1 MTRATT
7 VQATVSVVAPSVAA
21 GMASDRALPASVR
34 PIIMATGPVMDAG
47 RMVSTT
53 FLPKNFTSRPAA
65 MEIKAGEDDA
75 ELRVLDGLCGEDT
88 VHLLKAL
95 GRAHAGDGRKI
106 GKAGAVVQGDLSA
119 R

>member
-1 MTRATT
+1 MVDSSVTRPTT

-21 GMASDRALPASVR
+21 GMASDRALPAKVK
-34 PIIMATGPVMDAG
+34 PIIMATGPVIEAG

-65 MEIKAGEDDA
+65 MEMRPEKMMPNWAYWMA
-75 ELRVLDGLCGEDT
+75 SV
-88 VHLLKAL
+88 
-95 GRAHAGDGRKI
+95 GRIPSTFSKPSASHMLAI
-106 GKAGAVVQGDLSA
+106 AV